1 MAQVVPISA
10 PTQMRPL
17 LDVRGLSVK
26 LLRNGKAASLV
37 DDVSFSLAA
46 GEVLSI
52 VGESGCGKTVTARSI
67 IGLNRTDPRFALSGR
82 IDFDGTDLLSLDE
95 SEMRRVR
102 GARIAMIFQDPMTS
116 LNPLHRIGAQIGEA
130 LANHTD
136 LSRRAIRERTLEL
149 LAQVGIPNPKSRI
162 DDYPHQFSGG
172 MRQRAMIALAL
183 ACGPSLLI
191 ADEPT
196 TALDVTTQKQILSL
210 IDGLRREY
218 GMAVVLITHDLGV
231 VAEIADRVMVMYAG
245 QCVEAGAVRDVFR
258 SPQHP
263 YTAGLLASIPA
274 ANRVR
279 TARLPS
285 IKGAPPV
292 LTEGRPAGCAF
303 RPRCN
308 HAFEACTSMPALTGG
323 DHQFRCWLDDAGRA
337 RLAAEAGRGAA

>member
-1 MAQVVPISA
+1 MAQAEFIAA
-10 PTQMRPL
+10 PTRTSPL
-17 LDVRGLSVK
+17 LEVDGLNVD
-26 LLRNGKAASLV
+26 LHRDGNTARLV

-46 GEVLSI
+46 GEILCI

-67 IGLNRTDPRFALSGR
+67 IGLNRPDPRFKLSGR
-82 IDFDGTDLLSLDE
+82 IGFDGVDLLSLDE
-95 SEMRRVR
+95 TQMRGVR
-102 GARIAMIFQDPMTS
+102 GSKIAMIFQDPMTS
-116 LNPLHRIGAQIGEA
+116 LNPLHRIGAQIGEV
-130 LANHTD
+130 LRNHTE
-136 LSRRAIRERTLEL
+136 LSSRAIRERTVEL
-149 LAQVGIPNPKSRI
+149 LTQVGIPNPRARI

-183 ACGPSLLI
+183 ACSPSLLV

-196 TALDVTTQKQILSL
+196 TALDVTTQRQILSL
-210 IDGLRREY
+210 IDGLRHQY

-231 VAEIADRVMVMYAG
+231 VAGIADRVMVMYAG

-279 TARLPS
+279 TPRLPS

-303 RPRCN
+303 LPRCG
-308 HAFEACTSMPALTGG
+308 HAYGACVERPDLEGA
-323 DHQFRCWLDDAGRA
+323 DHLYRCWLPAGARA
-337 RLAAEAGRGAA
+337 HLAVEAGRGAA

>member
-1 MAQVVPISA
+1 MAQAETIDA
-10 PTQMRPL
+10 PTQTSPL
-17 LDVRGLSVK
+17 LDVRGLSVT
-26 LLRNGKAASLV
+26 LTREGSAAALV

-46 GEVLSI
+46 GEILCI

-67 IGLNRTDPRFALSGR
+67 IGLNRTDPRFTLGGR
-82 IDFDGTDLLSLDE
+82 IDFDGTDLLSL
-95 SEMRRVR
+95 SETQMRGVR
-102 GARIAMIFQDPMTS
+102 GAKIAMIFQDPMTS
-116 LNPLHRIGAQIGEA
+116 LNPLHRIGAQIGEV
-130 LANHTD
+130 LRNHTD
-136 LSRRAIRERTLEL
+136 LGSRAIRERTIEL
-149 LAQVGIPNPKSRI
+149 LAQVGIPYPGSRI

-183 ACGPSLLI
+183 ACSPSLLI

-210 IDGLRREY
+210 IDGLRHQY

-231 VAEIADRVMVMYAG
+231 VAGIADRVMVMYAG

-258 SPQHP
+258 APQHP

-279 TARLPS
+279 TPRLPS

-303 RPRCN
+303 RPRCE
-308 HAFEACTSMPALTGG
+308 HAFGACVERPGLEGV
-323 DHQFRCWLDDAGRA
+323 DHLHRCWLPEAARA
-337 RLAAEAGRGAA
+337 HLAVEAGRVPA

>member
-1 MAQVVPISA
+1 MAEAVSIAA
-10 PTQMRPL
+10 PTGTRPL
-17 LDVRGLSVK
+17 LDVRGLSVR
-26 LLRNGKAASLV
+26 LARDGTAASLV
-37 DDVSFSLAA
+37 DDVSFSLRA
-46 GEVLSI
+46 GEVLCI

-67 IGLNRTDPRFALSGR
+67 IGLNRTDPRFALTGR
-82 IDFDGTDLLSLDE
+82 IEFDGTDLLSLNE
-95 SEMRRVR
+95 TQMRGVR

-130 LANHTD
+130 LASHTD
-136 LSRRAIRERTLEL
+136 LGRAAIRERTIEL
-149 LAQVGIPNPKSRI
+149 LAQVGIPNPATRI

-196 TALDVTTQKQILSL
+196 TALDVTTQKQILTL
-210 IDGLRREY
+210 IDGLRRTY

-258 SPQHP
+258 APQHP

-285 IKGAPPV
+285 IGGAPPV
-292 LTEGRPAGCAF
+292 LAEGRPDGCAF
-303 RPRCN
+303 RPRCR
-308 HAFEACTSMPALTGG
+308 HAFDSCGAMPALGG
-323 DHQFRCWLDDAGRA
+323 DDHLFRCWLADAERA
-337 RLAAEAGRGAA
+337 RLALEAGRASA

>member
-1 MAQVVPISA
+1 MAGAAIIERDVGA
-10 PTQMRPL
+10 GPL
-17 LDVRGLSVK
+17 LDVRGLSVR
-26 LLRNGKAASLV
+26 LTREGQAASLV

-46 GEVLSI
+46 GEIMCI

-95 SEMRRVR
+95 ARMRTVR
-102 GARIAMIFQDPMTS
+102 GSRIAMIFQDPMTS

-130 LANHTD
+130 LRNHTD
-136 LSRRAIRERTLEL
+136 LGRRAVRERTIEL
-149 LAQVGIPNPKSRI
+149 LAQVGIPNPAGRV

-183 ACGPSLLI
+183 ACSPSLLI

-210 IDGLRREY
+210 IDRLRHEY

-231 VAEIADRVMVMYAG
+231 VAGIADRVMVMYAG

-258 SPQHP
+258 APQHP

-279 TARLPS
+279 TPRLPS

-292 LTEGRPAGCAF
+292 LTEGRPTGCAF
-303 RPRCN
+303 RPRCD
-308 HAFEACTSMPALTGG
+308 HAFDACAVMPELEGG
-323 DHQFRCWLDDAGRA
+323 DHLYRCWLSDEGRA
-337 RLAAEAGRGAA
+337 GLASTAGRGAA